1 MVKKLLKHEFMA
13 LSRMLVPMY
22 IILLG
27 LSLITRIIVIFEN
40 DSVIYGIISASSI
53 GVLCIGLV
61 VGVIYTLVSC
71 IIRFYKN
78 LFSKE
83 GYLTFTLP
91 VSVNA
96 HLGTKLFTASV
107 ASIASFAVI
116 FFAFCIA
123 TSGEL
128 LVEIFKAAGY
138 ILGIA
143 GEVLG
148 ASLGL
153 YILEAIILFV
163 VSTCTSILLFYACM
177 CIGQLAKRSR
187 VLLALGVYF
196 GYYYLSQIIVTIGMV
211 TMTMIEDT
219 EFFRNILEW
228 VSHNPIQTM
237 HISLI
242 GATVVY
248 AVLGGVYYLIAHTIM
263 KKKLNL
269 E

>member
-13 LSRMLVPMY
+13 LVRLLTPMY

-27 LSLITRIIVIFEN
+27 LAGITRVIAFFESDALIYDIILGS
-40 DSVIYGIISASSI
+40 SVLFLTI
-53 GVLCIGLV
+53 GTIVCIV
-61 VGVIYTLVSC
+61 YTAVSC

-96 HLGTKLFTASV
+96 HLMTKLFTSV
-107 ASIASFAVI
+107 VAYITSLVVAFIC
-116 FFAFCIA
+116 FCIA

-128 LVEIFKAAGY
+128 LIEIIKAAGY
-138 ILGIA
+138 ILGKA

-148 ASLGL
+148 ANLGL
-153 YILEAIILFV
+153 YIAEFALLMFV
-163 VSTCTSILLFYACM
+163 SICAGILLFYACM
-177 CIGQLAKRSR
+177 CVGQLAKRSR

-196 GYYYLSQIIVTIGMV
+196 GYYYLTQIFVTVGVIAMTKFENTEAFINLMGWIG
-211 TMTMIEDT
+211 D
-219 EFFRNILEW
+219 
-228 VSHNPIQTM
+228 NPETTI
-237 HISLI
+237 HIALL
-242 GATVVY
+242 GLTAFYLVM
-248 AVLGGVYYLIAHTIM
+248 GGVYYLIANTIM

>member
-40 DSVIYGIISASSI
+40 DSVIYNIISISSI
-53 GVLCIGLV
+53 IVLCIGLV
-61 VGVIYTLVSC
+61 VGLVYTMVSC
-71 IIRFYKN
+71 IIRFYRN

-138 ILGIA
+138 LLGIA

-148 ASLGL
+148 ANLGL

-196 GYYYLSQIIVTIGMV
+196 GYYYLTEIIVTIGMV
-211 TMTMIEDT
+211 MLTVVEDT
-219 EFFRNILEW
+219 KFFSDILDWIGLHPTET
-228 VSHNPIQTM
+228 V
-237 HISLI
+237 HIALI

>member
-1 MVKKLLKHEFMA
+1 MVKKLFKHEFMA

-27 LSLITRIIVIFEN
+27 LALITRVIVFFEN
-40 DSVIYGIISASSI
+40 DSIIYSIVSGSSI
-53 GVLCIGLV
+53 LILCLGLV
-61 VGVIYTLVSC
+61 VGLVYTAVSC
-71 IIRFYKN
+71 IIRFYRN

-91 VSVNA
+91 VSVEA
-96 HLGTKLFTASV
+96 HLATKLLSSAV
-107 ASIASFAVI
+107 AYIASLFVVFA
-116 FFAFCIA
+116 AFCIA

-138 ILGIA
+138 LFNTAATDIGVDFGFYIAEFILLMFVA
-143 GEVLG
+143 
-148 ASLGL
+148 
-153 YILEAIILFV
+153 ILV
-163 VSTCTSILLFYACM
+163 GILLFYACM

-196 GYYYLSQIIVTIGMV
+196 GYYYVTQIIVTVGIV
-211 TMTMIEDT
+211 FMTIFEDT
-219 EFFRNILEW
+219 PLFETILELIEA
-228 VSHNPIQTM
+228 NPKEFV
-237 HISLI
+237 HIALLSALAIELI
-242 GATVVY
+242 
-248 AVLGGVYYLIAHTIM
+248 LGGVYYLVAHTIM

>member
-1 MVKKLLKHEFMA
+1 MVNKLLKHEFTA

-27 LSLITRIIVIFEN
+27 LAVITRIIAIFET
-40 DSVIYGIISASSI
+40 DTLIYDIILVSAVVVLSV
-53 GVLCIGLV
+53 GLV
-61 VGVIYTLVSC
+61 VGLVYTMVSC
-71 IIRFYKN
+71 IIRFYRN

-96 HLGTKLFTASV
+96 HLLTKLFTSMVAYV
-107 ASIASFAVI
+107 ASLGII
-116 FFAFCIA
+116 FISFCIA

-128 LVEIFKAAGY
+128 LAEIFKAAGY
-138 ILGIA
+138 ILGKA
-143 GEVLG
+143 GEALG
-148 ASLGL
+148 ANLGL
-153 YILEAIILFV
+153 YFAEFALLML
-163 VSTCTSILLFYACM
+163 VSIAAGILLFYACM

-196 GYYYLSQIIVTIGMV
+196 GYYYLTQFIVTIGIILLTV
-211 TMTMIEDT
+211 FEDS
-219 EFFRNILEW
+219 EAFMNLLDWIAL
-228 VSHNPIQTM
+228 NPEATI
-237 HISLI
+237 HIVLL
-242 GATVVY
+242 GLTAFY
-248 AVLGGVYYLIAHTIM
+248 AIMGGVYYLVAHTIM